1 MKRRPGL
8 LLLLLLAPLAA
19 ARTAAPRLDLPGF
32 PRPALVQNEYGETKT
47 IGFLH
52 FLHQLQ
58 DGGVQELDD
67 VDFLDENYAELTSA
81 SLPTLAAWL
90 EAACHSVGVELQQ
103 SRRHHYDGM
112 AYAQLLEVA
121 TSLAAA
127 REIKE
132 HLAMPIG
139 VLICKRRQ
147 PWGDL
152 PGDGARDAYLL
163 IATERGLLVYDPP
176 TRQLSLL
183 TDFPN
188 SSDVYKIQF

>member
-1 MKRRPGL
+1 MKRLLGL
-8 LLLLLLAPLAA
+8 LLLLSSLAA
-19 ARTAAPRLDLPGF
+19 ARTVAQTMQLPKF
-32 PRPALVQNEYGETKT
+32 PLPALVENRYGDTKR

-52 FLHQLQ
+52 FLRQLQ

-67 VDFLDENYAELTSA
+67 VDFLDENYAELTSL
-81 SLPTLAAWL
+81 SLPALAAWL
-90 EAACHSVGVELQQ
+90 EAACGSVGVELRQ
-103 SRRHHYDGM
+103 SRLHHYDGM

-139 VLICKRRQ
+139 VLICRRRL

-176 TRQLSLL
+176 TRQIAPLP
-183 TDFPN
+183 DFPN